1 MSYLGQ
7 AALKNSELKRFDV
20 TSSTSAT
27 HVLSWT
33 APNEQSLWITINGV
47 KQQDDAYSI
56 AGSPTT
62 ITLTDALVAT
72 DKMEVIGVVDIGVIT
87 IVGDNSVSS
96 NKLADNAVTTG
107 KILDGTIVAGDLA
120 NLAVTDAKLATG
132 IDAVKLAD
140 GSVTNTELQY
150 INTVSSNVQTQINAK
165 GVGDALLGS
174 AQTFTAGQRG
184 EVTALTSALQIT
196 INLADSNNYS
206 VTLDH
211 NATFE
216 NPTNAVAGQSGSIF
230 ITQGSTG
237 GTGSWA
243 ANWDWAAGTAPTLTT
258 TAAAVDR
265 IDYVVRSATSI
276 QAVATLALA

>member
-7 AALKNSELKRFDV
+7 AALKNSELKRFDI

-62 ITLTDALVAT
+62 ITLTDALVAA
-72 DKMEVIGVVDIGVIT
+72 DKMEVIGIVDIGVIT
-87 IVGDNSVSS
+87 IVGDNTISS

-120 NLAVTDAKLATG
+120 NLAVTNAKLATG

-140 GSVTNTELQY
+140 GSVTNTESAVYQY
-150 INTVSSNVQTQINAK
+150 
-165 GVGDALLGS
+165 
-174 AQTFTAGQRG
+174 
-184 EVTALTSALQIT
+184 
-196 INLADSNNYS
+196 
-206 VTLDH
+206 
-211 NATFE
+211 
-216 NPTNAVAGQSGSIF
+216 SI
-230 ITQGSTG
+230 I
-237 GTGSWA
+237 
-243 ANWDWAAGTAPTLTT
+243 
-258 TAAAVDR
+258 
-265 IDYVVRSATSI
+265 
-276 QAVATLALA
+276 

>member
-1 MSYLGQ
+1 MSKVYTD
-7 AALKNSELKRFDV
+7 NIEKR
-20 TSSTSAT
+20 TGGTEMAIPASGA
-27 HVLSWT
+27 W
-33 APNEQSLWITINGV
+33 PN
-47 KQQDDAYSI
+47 
-56 AGSPTT
+56 
-62 ITLTDALVAT
+62 
-72 DKMEVIGVVDIGVIT
+72 
-87 IVGDNSVSS
+87 
-96 NKLADNAVTTG
+96 
-107 KILDGTIVAGDLA
+107 A
-120 NLAVTDAKLATG
+120 NIATG

-140 GSVTNTELQY
+140 GSVTNAELQY
-150 INTVSSNVQTQINAK
+150 INSLSSNAQTQINAK
-165 GVGDALLGS
+165 GDASLGTV
-174 AQTFTAGQRG
+174 QTFTAGQRG

-243 ANWDWAAGTAPTLTT
+243 ANWDWAGGTAPTLTAT
-258 TAAAVDR
+258 TAAVDR

>member
-27 HVLSWT
+27 HALSWT

-140 GSVTNTELQY
+140 GTVTNAELQY
-150 INTVSSNVQTQINAK
+150 INTLSSNAQTQLTTLDTGK
-165 GVGDALLGS
+165 GGLASDQTWTGS
-174 AQTFTAGQRG
+174 QRGTVVTDNDGSFDLDGGNNFFCTPAGNITLTFTNH
-184 EVTALTSALQIT
+184 TS
-196 INLADSNNYS
+196 
-206 VTLDH
+206 
-211 NATFE
+211 
-216 NPTNAVAGQSGSIF
+216 GQSGYILFVNSGHTI
-230 ITQGSTG
+230 SL
-237 GTGSWA
+237 A
-243 ANWDWAAGTAPTLTT
+243 ATTKADANLTATLTT
-258 TAAAVDR
+258 AGTYLVSYFDNGTNAYLTTSAVF
-265 IDYVVRSATSI
+265 A
-276 QAVATLALA
+276 

>member
-1 MSYLGQ
+1 MSYIGQ

-72 DKMEVIGVVDIGVIT
+72 DKMEVIGIVDIGVIT
-87 IVGDNSVSS
+87 VVGDNSVSS

-140 GSVTNTELQY
+140 GTVTNTELQY
-150 INTVSSNVQTQINAK
+150 INSVTSNVQTQLNAK

-184 EVTALTSALQIT
+184 EVTTLTSAASVT
-196 INLADSNNYS
+196 IDLADSNNYS
-206 VTLDH
+206 CTMAH
-211 NATFE
+211 NITFA

-230 ITQGSTG
+230 LTQD
-237 GTGSWA
+237 GTGSRTGSWGCLLYTSPSPR
-243 ANWDWAAGTAPTLTT
+243 DKRQSRMPS
-258 TAAAVDR
+258 
-265 IDYVVRSATSI
+265 SA
-276 QAVATLALA
+276 

>member
-1 MSYLGQ
+1 MSKVYTD
-7 AALKNSELKRFDV
+7 NIEKR
-20 TSSTSAT
+20 TGGTEMAIPASGA
-27 HVLSWT
+27 W
-33 APNEQSLWITINGV
+33 PN
-47 KQQDDAYSI
+47 
-56 AGSPTT
+56 
-62 ITLTDALVAT
+62 
-72 DKMEVIGVVDIGVIT
+72 
-87 IVGDNSVSS
+87 
-96 NKLADNAVTTG
+96 
-107 KILDGTIVAGDLA
+107 A
-120 NLAVTDAKLATG
+120 NIATG
-132 IDAVKLAD
+132 VDAVKLAD
-140 GSVTNTELQY
+140 GSVTNAELQY
-150 INTVSSNVQTQINAK
+150 INTLSSNAQTQIDTKA
-165 GVGDALLGS
+165 VLTAV
-174 AQTFTAGQRG
+174 QTFTAGQRG

-243 ANWDWAAGTAPTLTT
+243 ANWDWAGGTAPTLTAT
-258 TAAAVDR
+258 TAAVDR